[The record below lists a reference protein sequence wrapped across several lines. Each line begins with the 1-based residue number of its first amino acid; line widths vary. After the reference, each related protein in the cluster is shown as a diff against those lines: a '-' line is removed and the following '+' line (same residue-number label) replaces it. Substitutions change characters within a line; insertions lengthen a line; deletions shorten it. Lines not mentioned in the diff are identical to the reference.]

1 MRVIVNKDAL
11 EDAIKKILEARSIQ
25 STRIDTIA
33 GDIDADIDEDE
44 DPIQPTD
51 MMSLQL
57 AVEMPPVSDPEFI
70 PATISE
76 LANSASVISR
86 EVPSDQ
92 IGFFYRR
99 LHDLLDQALDRHDAS
114 EWEESEYQEEP
125 SVQEEEEEAVEAQG
139 ATTPEEEDVIQE
151 LKFRK
156 TVSLILEDDD
166 TFTEYELDKISVA
179 VEEIIEFLESVNF
192 GYSTRERVLSSGEI
206 QTYFAGGL
214 MRRAIDDILDPS
226 DMLPEIA
233 AAIDDLSDSEKD
245 RVLSDVR
252 ENYMKLSRTITT
264 QADVDQLNANKEIDM
279 LANNMLNSM
288 SVEDVVKFLLKK
300 EKSEKDPLKKN
311 AYNTIANL
319 LLKKGEGG
327 FVDAPTYYEEE
338 EEQAQ
343 LSPEDAAKVAQ
354 EKLERDLKKLDAL
367 ATVFGF
373 SAASGFRQWRMKFPE
388 PIFKAVVGSEGG
400 ISEYRGFA
408 DEVYKSMILA
418 MRKISEMVAL
428 LTEEVEDDLEENPN
442 DKDLEQVVEA
452 LQQIDIDLLEI
463 RETAT
468 DDGDFD
474 SEMANTTLGG
484 KVLKQI
490 FSTYFYK
497 PPFTEYA
504 RTMKK
509 HMIDFL
515 TSQGINQKTASTF
528 AKMFN
533 GEVDLLPYNS
543 QKMQMNK
550 IRLGGITPEIY
561 RASLVEAQRFTKG
574 FFGQASREEMSAK
587 FETMLRDPQK
597 ITRAIFDAISDV
609 FEWSATESESPQLQ
623 VTETKMRDLIS
634 GII

>member
-11 EDAIKKILEARSIQ
+11 EDAIKKILETRSIQ

-33 GDIDADIDEDE
+33 GDIDEDE
-44 DPIQPTD
+44 EPIEPTD
-51 MMSLQL
+51 MMSVQL
-57 AVEMPPVSDPEFI
+57 AVEMPPVSDPEFV
-70 PATISE
+70 PASASE
-76 LANSASVISR
+76 LANSASAISR

-92 IGFFYRR
+92 IDFFYRK

-114 EWEESEYQEEP
+114 EWEESEDQEEP
-125 SVQEEEEEAVEAQG
+125 SVQDEEEEAVEAQG

-156 TVSLILEDDD
+156 AVSLILEDDD
-166 TFTEYELDKISVA
+166 TFTEDELDKIVVA
-179 VEEIIEFLESVNF
+179 GDEIIEFLESVNF

-214 MRRAIDDILDPS
+214 MRRALDDILNPN
-226 DMLPEIA
+226 DMLPEIE

-252 ENYMKLSRTITT
+252 EHYMKLSRNIAT
-264 QADVDQLNANKEIDM
+264 QGDVDQLNANKEIDM
-279 LANNMLNSM
+279 LANHMLNSM

-311 AYNTIANL
+311 AYNTVANL

-327 FVDAPTYYEEE
+327 FVDTPAYYEEE
-338 EEQAQ
+338 EQTQ

-354 EKLERDLKKLDAL
+354 EKLDRDLKKLDAL
-367 ATVFGF
+367 ATVFSF

-408 DEVYKSMILA
+408 DEAYRSMILA
-418 MRKISEMVAL
+418 MRKISEMVGL
-428 LTEEVEDDLEENPN
+428 LSEEVEDDLEENPN

-452 LQQIDIDLLEI
+452 LQQIDIDLLDI

-474 SEMANTTLGG
+474 SEMVRTTLGG

-515 TSQGINQKTASTF
+515 TSQGIDKKTASTF

-561 RASLVEAQRFTKG
+561 RASLTEAQRFTKG
-574 FFGQASREEMSAK
+574 FFGKASREEMSAK
-587 FETMLRDPQK
+587 FEKMLRDPQK
-597 ITRAIFDAISDV
+597 ITRAIFDAIPDV
-609 FEWSATESESPQLQ
+609 LEWSATERGNPQLQ